1 MNCKR
6 LLTVLLVML
15 WCFTHIFAQ
24 DDSDWYYNKP
34 ISNISFKGLNNIK
47 ASDMEGITH
56 AFLGKRFDDEIF
68 SDLLNRIFALN
79 YFEDVNPVA
88 LPGDKDYKT
97 VKIELN
103 VVEYPVVS
111 DLKIIGYKKL
121 RGSELRDAISTK
133 EKSIYDEEKRLADE
147 QVLKNLY
154 LSRGFSN
161 AKIRSEAIETD
172 DGFKVTFYVKEGSQT
187 VVKDIVFTGNTIA
200 TERTLK
206 SKLASKPHR
215 LFQKGAFQEALIEQD
230 KKAIIQYY
238 GDNGYID
245 AKIINA
251 TQTSEFNEKQ
261 NREEITLQYNIH
273 EGSQYTYGGTTIQGN
288 RVFTKEELLS
298 MIKLKEGAVFNATK
312 FQEGISDIQNKYFS
326 NGYWSNNFVPQI
338 DKDSNNKT
346 IAYRIYIQEGLRS
359 HVESITIKGN
369 KRTREEVI
377 RREIPIESGDIFSN
391 EKVNTGIRNL
401 YNLQYFKQVVP
412 DVKPG
417 SEENLVDVSFSVEEQ
432 STRSVQFGLTFS
444 GTANAG
450 EFPISLFGGFE
461 DTNLF
466 GSGKTGSISAT
477 LSTTE
482 QSITLGYGQNWIFD
496 LPISNYVS
504 FGYTRAI
511 RSTPR
516 NVLLPDGTFDY
527 YSYYM
532 KYTQHKFTLSDTIS
546 RRWTPNFATV
556 RLSTGITSSLLTN
569 IYDDSLYVPA
579 STAISEYHN
588 TWNPVNSIF
597 VQLAL
602 DNRDNY
608 YNPTKGWFASQRFTW
623 FGLMPKGKFIFPDNF
638 GETEFFLRSA
648 TKAEGYYTLF
658 NIPVTDSYTFKTIL
672 RGYSGLSMQRPYMR
686 SKISETNELYLDGM
700 VHTRGWEIYD
710 QDEGRGNLTWVNS
723 AEIRIP
729 VFPNAIAFD
738 LFFDASMVKDDMKD
752 IKDFQNMDDWYF
764 SYGPGLSLTMQ
775 QLPLRLFLASNF
787 KIESGDVVLKDRD
800 GDTLHNWLSTWHFVL
815 SINMPNQ

>member
-1 MNCKR
+1 MNFKR
-6 LLTVLLVML
+6 LFIAVLVMIM
-15 WCFTHIFAQ
+15 CFTHVFSQ

-47 ASDMEGITH
+47 SSDMEGIIH
-56 AFLGKRFDDEIF
+56 AFIGKKFDNEVF

-79 YFEDVNPVA
+79 YFEDVSPVA

-111 DLKIIGYKKL
+111 DLRIVGYKKI

-133 EKSIYDEEKRLADE
+133 EKSIYDEDKRYADE
-147 QVLKNLY
+147 QVIRNLY
-154 LSRGFSN
+154 ISRGFSE
-161 AKIRSEAIETD
+161 ATVRSEVIESD
-172 DGFKVTFYVKEGSQT
+172 DGFKVTFYVKEGKQT

-200 TERTLK
+200 TSRTLK
-206 SKLASKPHR
+206 SKLVSKVQR
-215 LFQKGAFQEALIEQD
+215 LFQKGAFQDASIEQD
-230 KKAIIQYY
+230 KKAILQYY
-238 GDNGYID
+238 GENGYVD

-251 TQTSEFNEKQ
+251 TQTSEYNEKKSRQ
-261 NREEITLQYNIH
+261 EVTLQYNIQ

-288 RVFTKEELLS
+288 KVFSTDELLS
-298 MIKLKEGAVFNATK
+298 LIKLKEGAVFNTTK
-312 FQEGISDIQNKYFS
+312 FQEGISGIQNKYFS

-346 IAYRIYIQEGLRS
+346 ISYRIYIQEGLRS

-369 KRTREEVI
+369 KRTRDEVI

-417 SEENLVDVSFSVEEQ
+417 SEENLVDVSFNVEEQ

-504 FGYTRAI
+504 FGYTRSI

-516 NVLLPDGTFDY
+516 NVILPDGTFDY

-532 KYTQHKFTLSDTIS
+532 KYTQHKFTVSDTVS
-546 RRWTPNFATV
+546 RRWTPNFANV
-556 RLSTGITSSLLTN
+556 KLSTGITSSLITN
-569 IYDDSLYVPA
+569 I
-579 STAISEYHN
+579 
-588 TWNPVNSIF
+588 
-597 VQLAL
+597 
-602 DNRDNY
+602 
-608 YNPTKGWFASQRFTW
+608 
-623 FGLMPKGKFIFPDNF
+623 
-638 GETEFFLRSA
+638 
-648 TKAEGYYTLF
+648 
-658 NIPVTDSYTFKTIL
+658 
-672 RGYSGLSMQRPYMR
+672 
-686 SKISETNELYLDGM
+686 
-700 VHTRGWEIYD
+700 
-710 QDEGRGNLTWVNS
+710 
-723 AEIRIP
+723 
-729 VFPNAIAFD
+729 
-738 LFFDASMVKDDMKD
+738 
-752 IKDFQNMDDWYF
+752 
-764 SYGPGLSLTMQ
+764 
-775 QLPLRLFLASNF
+775 
-787 KIESGDVVLKDRD
+787 
-800 GDTLHNWLSTWHFVL
+800 
-815 SINMPNQ
+815 